1 MPASAPQTFP
11 IHTPLAPA
19 AVGPYSQ
26 AIRCGDLVFT
36 AGQVGLDPGTMTLV
50 PGGIREETGR
60 VLANLAA
67 VLDAAGAS
75 LATVVK
81 TTVFL
86 ADMGEFGAM
95 NEVYAASFGTVP
107 PARSTVQVAA
117 LPLAARVEI
126 EAVAVATARPGSSP
140 GTELH
145 PAGQVAG

>member
-1 MPASAPQTFP
+1 MPSRSPQTLS
-11 IHTPLAPA
+11 IHTQLAPA

-26 AIRCGDLVFT
+26 AVRCGDFVFT
-36 AGQVGLDPGTMTLV
+36 AGQVGLDPSTMAIV
-50 PGGIREETGR
+50 PGGIRSETER
-60 VLANLAA
+60 VLANLSA

-75 LATVVK
+75 LSTVVK

-95 NEVYAASFGTVP
+95 NEVYASWFSAEP

-126 EAVAVATARPGSSP
+126 EAVALATANPS
-140 GTELH
+140 
-145 PAGQVAG
+145 V